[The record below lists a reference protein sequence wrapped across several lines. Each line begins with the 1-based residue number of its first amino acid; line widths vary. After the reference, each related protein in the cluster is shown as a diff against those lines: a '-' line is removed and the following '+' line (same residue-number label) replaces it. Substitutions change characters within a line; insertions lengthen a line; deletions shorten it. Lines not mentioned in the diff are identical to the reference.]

1 MVAYTARCSGHAIG
15 EIKQPYE
22 FLVWVS
28 TPGGGELA
36 VTLTVAERTKLALRQ
51 ICAF

>member
-1 MVAYTARCSGHAIG
+1 VVAYTARCSGHAIG